1 MEDDSKRSITVI
13 KAKIEDIRLDELW
26 SKIKIDPTND
36 VGKRANEYLIQ
47 AKADLIRAQKN
58 LERVEG

>member
-1 MEDDSKRSITVI
+1 METESIEAITYLYGEI
-13 KAKIEDIRLDELW
+13 EILKIDTMW

-36 VGKRANEYLIQ
+36 AGKRANEYLIQ

-58 LERVEG
+58 LERVIE

>member
-1 MEDDSKRSITVI
+1 MKTDSKDAITVLND
-13 KAKIEDIRLDELW
+13 KIELLRLDELW

-47 AKADLIRAQKN
+47 ANADLIRAQKN
-58 LERVEG
+58 LERVMG